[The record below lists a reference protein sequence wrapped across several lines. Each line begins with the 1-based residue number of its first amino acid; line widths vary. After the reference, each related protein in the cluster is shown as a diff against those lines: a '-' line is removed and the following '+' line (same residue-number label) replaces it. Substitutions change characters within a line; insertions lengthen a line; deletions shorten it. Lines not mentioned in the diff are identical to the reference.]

1 MKIKGIST
9 NRKPVLKTGKVILT
23 GSKPTGLTSNLLCR
37 RFHLHRQM
45 TSHALKP
52 ILLTGKV
59 FPANTK
65 GNRTNVQSTCG
76 GRHLLKQMTN
86 HANIKVNRTNVQ
98 SAAGGFHLRRQMA
111 SCVLSTSKHFQCLKT
126 TCPSC
131 FMQRGKRAPKS
142 CVFDNS
148 FDSGQYCLDRRR
160 NGGFFE
166 KQIKKIFIR

>member
-1 MKIKGIST
+1 MKE
-9 NRKPVLKTGKVILT
+9 TGKVILT

-37 RFHLHRQM
+37 RCRLRRQM
-45 TSHALKP
+45 
-52 ILLTGKV
+52 TGKV

-166 KQIKKIFIR
+166 KQIKQIFIR